1 MPPAQRGAMLVQ
13 IGVWCHPRWIRETA
27 GAGSSPSGPGCS
39 HSPFRMLAAHTAGQ
53 VQVAIGRASD
63 YFGPGALNSALGE
76 TVFATALTGARA
88 QVMGNPDQP
97 HSYSYNPDVAKGLV
111 TLGTAAGATGETWHL
126 PLAEALTT
134 RQIIEHVYRAGG
146 HTPRT
151 LAAGRTTPRA
161 LGLVQPAMRE

>member
-1 MPPAQRGAMLVQ
+1 
-13 IGVWCHPRWIRETA
+13 
-27 GAGSSPSGPGCS
+27 
-39 HSPFRMLAAHTAGQ
+39 MLAAHTAGQ